1 MPARF
6 QTRGKYLSLIRV
18 EVRRSCFSNVKPKTG
33 LISGHYSMKSQGLC
47 SNNLQKFI
55 KISKL
60 FQTLR
65 TINATIMVYNFQ
77 VLTQKAAMLPH
88 YLLIRQLSPGVTE
101 ERYDFLLD
109 DMLAH
114 GYRMAAVFEGDTCVG
129 ISGIWVATKI
139 YSGRY
144 LEMDNVVVAD
154 THRSKGIG
162 KLLTDFV
169 TELAMNE
176 GCETIMLDAYL
187 ENEKAHVFYERAGF
201 VKRGYHFLKRLGA

>member
-6 QTRGKYLSLIRV
+6 QKGNKYPCLIGL
-18 EVRRSCFSNVKPKTG
+18 EVGMRCFSNVKSESG
-33 LISGHYSMKSQGLC
+33 LVLLLSSTKDEALFYNYVQR
-47 SNNLQKFI
+47 FI

-65 TINATIMVYNFQ
+65 TINASPMVYSFQ
-77 VLTQKAAMLPH
+77 ILTQKAEMLPH
-88 YLLIRQLSPGVTE
+88 YPLIRQLSPGVTA

-114 GYRMAAVFEGDTCVG
+114 GYRMAAVFEGADCVG

-162 KLLTDFV
+162 QLLTDFV
-169 TELAMNE
+169 ISFALDE

-201 VKRGYHFLKRLGA
+201 VKRGYHFIRKI